1 MSDQSANE
9 EPSKGSLLC
18 TSSVDP
24 IDVRGA
30 RILCAAAVPTSLH
43 NVFATDAPEL
53 IYPPDVRVTLDAP
66 PRGVGTARYTGMD
79 AQSLPEERGFVIVL
93 VNGHGL
99 CLFAL
104 PTLEAVR
111 GQLAENLLK
120 QSKAAH
126 TFSVDSLG
134 SDVVSESF
142 RVAIA
147 REDCVILL
155 DVNPCRESV
164 TILGQHAV
172 DERLATVAFS
182 EMTIVA
188 STVRQHYMLRISRGG
203 GLAVAAIVPRH
214 ERSRRSVASVSVNN
228 SGAVVMSF
236 FGNLFSKKDLSSN
249 VPPVLAH
256 ALPDNRWLLTVDDEL
271 ITYSSFGAKL
281 DEMENVFKSKV
292 GMDTSDVGSADP
304 SASFDERVRD
314 QRSGIVRSGSV
325 SSIGSVQ
332 TGMSHLTYKDQSG
345 APRAEKPPSIAVF
358 SSPFVLSVASDNE
371 LVAFAANGSLP
382 GVIDRISLAQD
393 ESPSLSSQKARVK
406 IIASRRDRT
415 IATAFWPNGTIISIN
430 LCDDLKTLTEQFE
443 AKNQLRLALAL
454 VPADQTDRLISLRRK
469 LAGEARAANW
479 HDAAIHHMQVVVNLS
494 VRTDGVDQVDLVS
507 EAVELRGPKGSSWH
521 DDLVTAT
528 LWADFLFRL
537 RRRIMRPSQ
546 ADVDV
551 LETLCYADES
561 AVRVKALFSVKHD
574 ISLNAGELL
583 ITSREC
589 VMREEER
596 VEALVSLYT
605 SLSEHGK
612 ALLLLENT
620 ELSNSFD
627 GVIGYLLNSMR
638 ASDDIDS
645 FFSHLKWVA
654 HRATSEAQGRTK
666 LNQLVQNTILNG
678 DDLETIMS
686 RLMEVLV
693 EEADDLALEII
704 EEVTP
709 TLAEDSN
716 NKKDK
721 GKGAGKKEKPELKV
735 SADEAVAGMLAGMA
749 KANTLQKRPVFE
761 ELRTLF
767 NERILHNTDAS
778 YQTYTLLQALQSPRY
793 KALGLHEEQAY
804 LFGQQ
809 GRHEAAADEL
819 AAEKS
824 LPADVALTR
833 LIRMLPAADKPGAP
847 ESLVSA
853 YLRVSAQGRALRVR
867 DAAELVRCA
876 GGTIEIDKV
885 IQESRCGDDT
895 LTLSDMW
902 PLLKEALISG
912 NDRLRIAECLRAL
925 RKNEVARMRE
935 EVLMR
940 RRRFVVVGHDRA
952 CTLCTRRIGDS
963 VFAAYPDGSIA
974 HLACHMSRDGR

>member
-1 MSDQSANE
+1 M
-9 EPSKGSLLC
+9 
-18 TSSVDP
+18 
-24 IDVRGA
+24 
-30 RILCAAAVPTSLH
+30 CAAAVSGDPY
-43 NVFATDAPEL
+43 NVYATDAPEL
-53 IYPPDVRVTLDAP
+53 IYPPDARVTLDAP
-66 PRGVGTARYTGMD
+66 PRGVGTARYAAMD
-79 AQSLPEERGFVIVL
+79 AQSLPEMRGLVIVL
-93 VNGHGL
+93 VGGHGL

-104 PTLEAVR
+104 PKLEIVR
-111 GQLAENLLK
+111 GQLAESLSK
-120 QSKAAH
+120 QSKAAY

-147 REDCVILL
+147 REDSVILL

-164 TILGQHAV
+164 TVLGKHTV
-172 DERLATVAFS
+172 EDRLAAVAFS

-188 STVRQHYMLRISRGG
+188 STIRQHYMLRISRGG

-214 ERSRRSVASVSVNN
+214 ERPRRSVTSVAVNN

-236 FGNLFSKKDLSSN
+236 FGNLFAKKDLSLN
-249 VPPVLAH
+249 IPPVLAH

-271 ITYSSFGAKL
+271 IAYSSFGAKL
-281 DEMENVFKSKV
+281 EEMENVFKSKV
-292 GMDTSDVGSADP
+292 GMDSSDVGSTAP
-304 SASFDERVRD
+304 AASFDGRVRD
-314 QRSGIVRSGSV
+314 QRSGLVRSGSV
-325 SSIGSVQ
+325 SSIGSVH
-332 TGMSHLTYKDQSG
+332 TGVTQLTYIDQSS
-345 APRAEKPPSIAVF
+345 APRAEKPPSVAVF

-382 GVIDRISLAQD
+382 GVIDRVSLLQA
-393 ESPSLSSQKARVK
+393 ESPSSPSQKARVK
-406 IIASRRDRT
+406 IIASRHGRT
-415 IATAFWPNGTIISIN
+415 VATAFWPNGTIISVD
-430 LCDDLKTLTEQFE
+430 LCDDLEALTEQFE
-443 AKNQLRLALAL
+443 TNNQFRLALAL
-454 VPADQTDRLISLRRK
+454 VPADRTDHLITLRRK
-469 LAGEARAANW
+469 LAAEARAANW

-494 VRTDGVDQVDLVS
+494 VRTEGVDQVDLVS
-507 EAVELRGPKGSSWH
+507 EAIELRGPKGSSWH

-551 LETLCYADES
+551 LETLCCADES
-561 AVRVKALFSVKHD
+561 AVRVKALLSVNHD
-574 ISLNAGELL
+574 ISLSAGEGL

-596 VEALVSLYT
+596 VEALVALYT

-620 ELSNSFD
+620 ELSNSFN
-627 GVIGYLLNSMR
+627 GVIGYLSNSMR
-638 ASDDIDS
+638 ASDDIDVY
-645 FFSHLKWVA
+645 FSHLKWVA
-654 HRATSEAQGRTK
+654 HRATNEAQGRTK
-666 LNQLVQNTILNG
+666 LNELVYSTVSDG
-678 DDLETIMS
+678 DEDLETIIS

-693 EEADDLALEII
+693 EEADDLALEIM
-704 EEVTP
+704 EN
-709 TLAEDSN
+709 LAPVLVGDSN
-716 NKKDK
+716 KK
-721 GKGAGKKEKPELKV
+721 GKGKRTGKEEESQLKV
-735 SADEAVAGMLAGMA
+735 SADATAAGMLAGMA
-749 KANTLQKRPVFE
+749 KSITLQKRPVFE
-761 ELRTLF
+761 SLRNLF
-767 NERILHNTDAS
+767 NDRILHNIDAS

-793 KALGLHEEQAY
+793 QALGLHEEQAY

-824 LPADVALTR
+824 LTADVALTR
-833 LIRMLPAADKPGAP
+833 LTRMLPAADKPGAP

-853 YLRVSAQGRALRVR
+853 YLRVSAQGRAMRIR

-885 IQESRCGDDT
+885 IQESRCEDDA

-902 PLLKEALISG
+902 PLLKEALVSG
-912 NDRLRIAECLRAL
+912 NDRLHIAECLKAM

-935 EVLMR
+935 EVLTR
-940 RRRFVVVGHDRA
+940 RRRFVIVGHDRA